1 MSSRSRMFA
10 RADDGAGGGDGAR
23 SWAEGAFRAP
33 YVAFDPALLKEN
45 GQLLEELVF
54 AAHLME
60 VPSPRDDGDEDGGGD
75 RDGAA
80 AEGGG
85 GADVVPFVEEA
96 AAALAIDRPCAVC
109 RTIDAYRREFGLA
122 PPWVADYAMLC
133 AKSLAAP
140 PCAVAIVVAAFEFV
154 YLMDRHFLAAHRATL
169 VGAFATRALTL
180 VDVHKHFFLHVC
192 FRTDGGVPGAAA
204 GNAAGGA
211 RRAAEK
217 VRYSNYS
224 FLIQSATRA
233 LLASA
238 AERPE
243 APAVPADGAGPR
255 ALRPQSL
262 ATALLSWKECAR
274 LVDCSAP
281 LPGGGGGA
289 RAARRPGGT
298 CCDAARARAA
308 EYEARAAALPSPRG
322 GDADEASA
330 ASAAD
335 GAPADRW
342 AYADLALLLLAGV
355 ATRGDGAVAER
366 AIASRRA
373 AVDRYWAARA
383 GFLAANTAPRFARFA
398 AGDARPSVAL
408 GPVLATAL
416 KHITGRGR
424 TTGECVLCN
433 LLLTPAHWRALRAL
447 RADVVAHS
455 ANNAG
460 LFDCILPVL
469 DARAGAPVEGDGGR
483 FFAAL
488 ALLEP
493 EAVYKH
499 LFCDPMCAACELQAD
514 PEVLFAFS
522 DGDARDADELD
533 LYKARVASENSF
545 EGRVCAGL
553 WALAYAFKTYQR
565 FPPKPTACA
574 AFVRDAGQLLRRHG
588 VALVSLEHTLCHYV

>member
-1 MSSRSRMFA
+1 MSSRSRMP
-10 RADDGAGGGDGAR
+10 AGDEGGEGAR
-23 SWAEGAFRAP
+23 SWAEGAFDAP
-33 YVAFDPALLKEN
+33 YAAFDPALLKTN
-45 GQLLEELVF
+45 GRLVEELVF

-60 VPSPRDDGDEDGGGD
+60 VPGPRDDDAGAAGSEAEDEDE
-75 RDGAA
+75 DGAA
-80 AEGGG
+80 A
-85 GADVVPFVEEA
+85 GADLAPFVEAA
-96 AAALAIDRPCAVC
+96 AAALAIDQPCAVC

-140 PCAVAIVVAAFEFV
+140 PCAVAVVVAAFEFV
-154 YLMDRHFLAAHRATL
+154 YLMDRHFLAARRATL

-192 FRTDGGVPGAAA
+192 FRTDGGVPGA
-204 GNAAGGA
+204 GGAGGA
-211 RRAAEK
+211 AAK

-233 LLASA
+233 LMTSVAD
-238 AERPE
+238 RPE
-243 APAVPADGAGPR
+243 AAAAAAGPR

-274 LVDCSAP
+274 LVDCSAAAP
-281 LPGGGGGA
+281 RRA
-289 RAARRPGGT
+289 RAAAGGT

-308 EYEARAAALPSPRG
+308 EYAARDAAP
-322 GDADEASA
+322 A
-330 ASAAD
+330 APPAAPPAGPD
-335 GAPADRW
+335 DADRW

-355 ATRGDGAVAER
+355 ATRGGGEVAER
-366 AIASRRA
+366 AAAARRD
-373 AVDRYWAARA
+373 AVEGYWAARA

-398 AGDARPSVAL
+398 AADARPSVAL

-416 KHITGRGR
+416 KHVAGRGR

-460 LFDCILPVL
+460 LFDCVLPVL
-469 DARAGAPVEGDGGR
+469 EARAGAPVEGDGGR

-514 PEVLFAFS
+514 PEVLFAFA
-522 DGDARDADELD
+522 DAGARDAAELD
-533 LYKARVASENSF
+533 LYKARAASENKF

-553 WALAYAFKTYQR
+553 WALAYAFKTYQL

-588 VALVSLEHTLCHYV
+588 VALVSLEHTLCNYV

>member
-10 RADDGAGGGDGAR
+10 RADDGAAGGEGAR
-23 SWAEGAFRAP
+23 SWAEGAFAAP
-33 YVAFDPALLKEN
+33 YVAFDPALLKAN
-45 GQLLEELVF
+45 GRLLEELVF

-60 VPSPRDDGDEDGGGD
+60 VPGPRDDGDGSGDGGDAGD
-75 RDGAA
+75 AGAA
-80 AEGGG
+80 
-85 GADVVPFVEEA
+85 DVAPFVEAA
-96 AAALAIDRPCAVC
+96 AAALAIDQPCAVC
-109 RTIDAYRREFGLA
+109 RAIDAYRREFGLA

-169 VGAFATRALTL
+169 VGAFAARALTL

-192 FRTDGGVPGAAA
+192 FRTDGGVPG
-204 GNAAGGA
+204 GGGGA
-211 RRAAEK
+211 AEGPRRAAGK

-233 LLASA
+233 LLASVA
-238 AERPE
+238 DRPE
-243 APAVPADGAGPR
+243 APAGAAGAAALADGAGPR
-255 ALRPQSL
+255 APRPQSL

-274 LVDCSAP
+274 LVDCSTAP
-281 LPGGGGGA
+281 PGGP

-308 EYEARAAALPSPRG
+308 EYEARAAPPPPAGPDG
-322 GDADEASA
+322 A
-330 ASAAD
+330 A
-335 GAPADRW
+335 APADRW

-355 ATRGDGAVAER
+355 ATRGDGEVAAR
-366 AIASRRA
+366 AAASRRA
-373 AVDRYWAARA
+373 AVGRYWAARA

-398 AGDARPSVAL
+398 AGDARPSAAL

-416 KHITGRGR
+416 KHIAGRGR

-469 DARAGAPVEGDGGR
+469 EARAGAPVEGDGGR

-499 LFCDPMCAACELQAD
+499 LFCDPMCAACELQTD
-514 PEVLFAFS
+514 PKMLFAFS
-522 DGDARDADELD
+522 GDDARDAGELD
-533 LYKARVASENSF
+533 LYKARVASENTF

-553 WALAYAFKTYQR
+553 WALAYAFKTYQL

>member
-1 MSSRSRMFA
+1 MFA
-10 RADDGAGGGDGAR
+10 RADDGAGGGEGAR
-23 SWAEGAFRAP
+23 SWAEGAFGAP
-33 YVAFDPALLKEN
+33 YVAFDPALLKAN

-60 VPSPRDDGDEDGGGD
+60 VPGPRDDADAEGDADADG
-75 RDGAA
+75 
-80 AEGGG
+80 EGGG
-85 GADVVPFVEEA
+85 AADVAPFVEEA

-192 FRTDGGVPGAAA
+192 FRTDGGVPGGGGGSGAP
-204 GNAAGGA
+204 GAAGGP

-233 LLASA
+233 LLASTA
-238 AERPE
+238 DRPE
-243 APAVPADGAGPR
+243 AAPADGASPR
-255 ALRPQSL
+255 APRPQSL

-274 LVDCSAP
+274 LVDCSAAP
-281 LPGGGGGA
+281 PGGCGGGGGA

-308 EYEARAAALPSPRG
+308 EYEARAAA
-322 GDADEASA
+322 DDDEEEEAPAGAPPA
-330 ASAAD
+330 AAAP
-335 GAPADRW
+335 AQTPADRW

-355 ATRGDGAVAER
+355 ATRGDGEVAER

-398 AGDARPSVAL
+398 AGDARPGTAL

-416 KHITGRGR
+416 KHIAGRGR

-469 DARAGAPVEGDGGR
+469 EARAGAPVEGDGGR

-499 LFCDPMCAACELQAD
+499 LFCDPMCAACELQTD

-522 DGDARDADELD
+522 GDDARDADELD

-553 WALAYAFKTYQR
+553 WALAYAFKTYQL